1 MIGLNQLVSVE
12 RATETVND
20 LGEPVKTWATVT
32 AAVQARIISA
42 SPLER
47 QGMAAVAGG
56 EHEVATHKILFYS
69 TADVRPGDRV
79 AFLNEYYEILSVE
92 DVDKMGHHKEA
103 WAVYVEGVTS

>member
-20 LGEPVKTWATVT
+20 LGEPVKTWT
-32 AAVQARIISA
+32 AIGTVQARIISA

-56 EHEVATHKILFYS
+56 EHEVATHKVLFHS

-103 WAVYVEGVTS
+103 WAVYMEGVTS

>member
-20 LGEPVKTWATVT
+20 LGEPVKTWAMVG
-32 AAVQARIISA
+32 AFQARIISA

-56 EHEVATHKILFYS
+56 EHEVATHKVLFHS

-79 AFLNEYYEILSVE
+79 AFLNEYYEILTVE